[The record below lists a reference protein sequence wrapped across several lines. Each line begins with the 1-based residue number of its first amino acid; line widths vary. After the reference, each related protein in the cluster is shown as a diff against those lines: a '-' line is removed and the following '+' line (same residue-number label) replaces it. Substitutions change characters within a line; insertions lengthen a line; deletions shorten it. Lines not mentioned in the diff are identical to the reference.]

1 MERRAMTSLLIFLV
15 LCLLLA
21 FTYKRRLSC
30 DAQAWRG
37 FASAYTF
44 LGYVIVACMGLE
56 LVALAQ

>member
-1 MERRAMTSLLIFLV
+1 MTSLLIFLV

>member
-1 MERRAMTSLLIFLV
+1 MTSLLAFLV

-21 FTYKRRLSC
+21 FTYKRRISC
-30 DAQAWRG
+30 QAQARSE

-44 LGYVIVACMGLE
+44 LSYIIVACMGLE

>member
-1 MERRAMTSLLIFLV
+1 MTSVLVFLV

-21 FTYKRRLSC
+21 FTYKRRATC
-30 DAQAWRG
+30 EAQAWSG

-44 LGYVIVACMGLE
+44 LSYVIVACMGLE